1 MNPTPAPDRKALRSF
16 GLTTAAIVAVL
27 FGLLLPWL
35 LSHHWP
41 RWPWIVAGV
50 LAGLGVVMPAALG
63 PVYRVWMKFG
73 HIMGAINTRLILG
86 LLFYVVFTPIGLV
99 MRLFRWDPMRR
110 RAQEGDSYRV
120 ASHARSPQ
128 HMERPF

>member
-16 GLTTAAIVAVL
+16 GLTTAAIVAAL

-35 LSHHWP
+35 LSHPWP

-50 LAGLGVVMPAALG
+50 LGGLGVVLPAALG

-73 HIMGAINTRLILG
+73 HVMGAINTRLILG
-86 LLFYVVFTPIGLV
+86 LLFYAVFTPVGLA

-110 RAQEGDSYRV
+110 RPSAGNSYRV
-120 ASHARSPQ
+120 ASRARSPQ
-128 HMERPF
+128 HMEKPF